1 MSKIFECV
9 PDYSEGQDR
18 AKVDAIVAEIAMVP
32 GINLLDVQMDADH
45 NRSVVTFVGG
55 AEAVAEAA
63 FQAARKAAELIDLTV
78 HKGEHPRMGATDVVP
93 FIPLGDATMEDA
105 IAVARSVGER
115 IGSELDIPVFF
126 YEEAASRPERKN
138 LAKVR
143 KGQFEGLRDEIGV
156 NPERQPDRG
165 PNRIHPTA
173 GATAV
178 GAREFLIAFNV
189 NLDTDDLELAKRIAT
204 AVREAS
210 GGFPSVKGMGFEIA
224 ERGIV
229 QVSMNMTNFR
239 VTSLNTVYDKIAA
252 MAADAGVAVIESE
265 IVGLVPAKSLADSAI
280 EHLRVADFTDDQIL
294 DNRLAEGRDDPLRAA
309 TPLVEALAS
318 KAPAPGGGSASALAA
333 SMGAALAAMVCNLTV
348 GRKKFAEVEDQAK
361 GYLAQALAMAMELDG
376 LIKTDA
382 EAFDAVGAA
391 FALAKESDGEKAARS
406 RAIQAAMKGA
416 TEVPLAVMRKGAAA
430 LALAAKI
437 VKIGNPNALSD
448 IGVGALMAAAGI
460 RGAQLNVEINLGSI
474 KDQAFNEKMRS
485 ECATL
490 MAEVDAAEKQVLEE
504 VRERLSG

>member
-9 PDYSEGQDR
+9 PDYSEGQDK
-18 AKVDAIVAEIAMVP
+18 AKVDAIVAEITKVP

-45 NRSVVTFVGG
+45 NRSVVTYVGG
-55 AEAVAEAA
+55 ADAVAEAA

-78 HKGEHPRMGATDVVP
+78 HKGEHPRMGAADVIP
-93 FIPLGDATMEDA
+93 FIPLNDATMEDA
-105 IAVARSVGER
+105 VAVAKKVGER
-115 IGSELDIPVFF
+115 IGNELDIPVFF
-126 YEEAASRPERKN
+126 YEDAATRPERKN

-156 NPERQPDRG
+156 NPEREPDCG

-189 NLDTDDLELAKRIAT
+189 NLDTDDLELAKTIAT
-204 AVREAS
+204 TVREAS
-210 GGFPSVKGMGFEIA
+210 GGFPCVKGMGFEIA

-229 QVSMNMTNFR
+229 QVSMNMTNFHI
-239 VTSLNTVYDKIAA
+239 TSLNTVYDKIAA

-265 IVGLVPAKSLADSAI
+265 VVGLVPAKSLTDSAI
-280 EHLRVADFTDDQIL
+280 EHLGVADFTDDQVL
-294 DNRLAEGRDDPLRAA
+294 DNRLAEAKGDPLQAA
-309 TPLVEALAS
+309 TPFVEALAS
-318 KAPAPGGGSASALAA
+318 NAPAPGGGSASALAA

-348 GRKKFAEVEDQAK
+348 GRKKFAEVEDEAR
-361 GYLAQALAMAMELDG
+361 GYLGEAEALAVELDG

-382 EAFDAVGAA
+382 QAFDAVGDA
-391 FALAKESDGEKAARS
+391 FAMPKETDGENAARS
-406 RAIQAAMKGA
+406 GAIQAGMKGA
-416 TEVPLAVMRKGAAA
+416 AEVPLTVMQKGAAA
-430 LALAAKI
+430 LALAEKI

-448 IGVGALMAAAGI
+448 IGVAALMAAAGV

-474 KDQAFNEKMRS
+474 KDEAFNGKMRS
-485 ECATL
+485 QCASV
-490 MAEVDAAEKQVLEE
+490 MAAVDAAEKRVLDE
-504 VRERLSG
+504 VRERIVG